1 MRLVSGCVS
10 RILVKNKW
18 QYLEPSLVDED
29 VSGLVWLV
37 GKSVLVLG
45 SLLALTLV
53 SALSMLALANA
64 LVPAAFGVEAVVTG
78 VVDELKKY
86 CN

>member
-1 MRLVSGCVS
+1 M
-10 RILVKNKW
+10 
-18 QYLEPSLVDED
+18 
-29 VSGLVWLV
+29 SGLVV
-37 GKSVLVLG
+37 GKSVPVLG

-53 SALSMLALANA
+53 SALSVLALANA

>member
-1 MRLVSGCVS
+1 MSGIV
-10 RILVKNKW
+10 
-18 QYLEPSLVDED
+18 
-29 VSGLVWLV
+29 V

-53 SALSMLALANA
+53 SALSVLALANA